1 MCLLICNLFSII
13 CLSKTSNYF
22 IHIMLITQSSH
33 IFYNVLGV
41 NIYRTIISQIVNISP
56 LLEYDNTNE
65 ILISIFHPEY
75 IYESNIT

>member
-1 MCLLICNLFSII
+1 
-13 CLSKTSNYF
+13 
-22 IHIMLITQSSH
+22 MLITQSSH